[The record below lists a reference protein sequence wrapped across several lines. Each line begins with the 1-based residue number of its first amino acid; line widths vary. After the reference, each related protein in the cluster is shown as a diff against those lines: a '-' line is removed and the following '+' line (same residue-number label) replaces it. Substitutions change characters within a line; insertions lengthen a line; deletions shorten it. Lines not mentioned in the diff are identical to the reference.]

1 MHTQPHPA
9 VFTLSMNWLLDRFLC
24 RGQEASQSVL
34 PYIFFFQLSII
45 FSNLVLFFSNLVLFS
60 LNLVLFFSKLVP
72 YLPIIFF
79 SAFSPVVC

>member
-1 MHTQPHPA
+1 MHTPTPPGCLYSIYELTAWQ
-9 VFTLSMNWLLDRFLC
+9 VC

-34 PYIFFFQLSII
+34 PYIIFFQLSII